1 MKIISIATLK
11 GGVGKTTTAVTLA
24 SILASEYNKKVLLI
38 DADPQ
43 ANTTTYMRKDETV
56 PGYLSI
62 KNIFEHDDIP
72 LENIVQDTFVDNLRI
87 IGSTILLTGS
97 EMKMVTTPA
106 REFVLKRYFNKNKE
120 YFQQYDYIIF
130 DTNPSMNVINQ
141 NVFIVSDSIILMSD
155 IGMGAYKGIELFE
168 FLWQDIADKLCI
180 DNNIRAVL
188 LSKVKD
194 RTKIAKE
201 YKKILESDEFG
212 AKMLLKATI
221 KDSIKFAEAEAAQ
234 TPINLYGNSTGADQY
249 REVTKELFERAVL

>member
-43 ANTTTYMRKDETV
+43 ANTTSYMRKDETAA
-56 PGYLSI
+56 GYLSI

-72 LENIVQDTFVDNLRI
+72 LEEIVQDTFIDNLRI

-130 DTNPSMNVINQ
+130 DTNPSMNVINHP
-141 NVFIVSDSIILMSD
+141 VFIVSDSIILMSD
-155 IGMGAYKGIELFE
+155 VGMGAYKGIELFE

-180 DNNIRAVL
+180 DNNIKAVL

-194 RTKIAKE
+194 RTKMARE
-201 YKKILESDEFG
+201 YKKMLEDDEFG
-212 AKMLLKATI
+212 SKMLLKTTI
-221 KDSIKFAEAEAAQ
+221 KDSVKFAEAEAAQ
-234 TPINLYGNSTGADQY
+234 TPINLLPPNPGADQY
-249 REVTKELFERAVL
+249 REATKELFERGVL